1 MALISLDE
9 AQHHVL
15 GLVEPLAGVVRPIG
29 DVVGCVTV
37 DALVARD
44 AVPPFDNSS
53 VDGFAVRAA
62 DVEDATEADPVVLV
76 VIDTV
81 LAGSVPTRSVGPG
94 QAVRIMTGA
103 PLPAGADAVV
113 MVERTSLTA
122 PVDATGFSTSPAGFR
137 TRVEPEP
144 DAVVPEAEP
153 EVEHVHILEPVR
165 IGAAV
170 RKRGSDI
177 AAGVDA
183 LEAGTELRPTHI
195 GLLANLGLTEV
206 EVTRRPVVGVLSTGD
221 ELVEA
226 PHPLGPGQI
235 RDSNRVALLALLAEG
250 GFEPVDLGIV
260 GDDRDAIVAAIT
272 DGVAR
277 CDALI
282 TSGGV
287 SMGDVDLVKVV
298 LGELGE
304 MRWMQI
310 AIRPAKPFAFG
321 VIPGGRGRRPV
332 PVFGVPGNPVSS
344 LVSFEL
350 LARPALRKMMG
361 HPVLHRLHVIAVAD
375 EELSRRP
382 DGKVHFAR
390 VTCRYGED
398 GLFHVR
404 ASGGQGSHQLAAL
417 AGADGL
423 AILPDGEG
431 VTIGDGVEVLLLR

>member
-9 AQHHVL
+9 AQLHVL
-15 GLVEPLAGVVRPIG
+15 GLVKPLAGVVRPIAE
-29 DVVGCVTV
+29 VVGCVTV
-37 DALVARD
+37 DPLTARD

-62 DVEDATEADPVVLV
+62 DVAAATESDPVVLV

-81 LAGSVPTRSVGPG
+81 LAGSVSTRSVRSG

-113 MVERTSLTA
+113 MVERTRLTPA
-122 PVDATGFSTSPAGFR
+122 VDPSGFSTPLIGFPPR
-137 TRVEPEP
+137 TEP
-144 DAVVPEAEP
+144 DAAEAEEP
-153 EVEHVHILEPVR
+153 EIEQVYILEPVR
-165 IGAAV
+165 SGAAV

-177 AAGVDA
+177 AAGAGA
-183 LEAGTELRPTHI
+183 LDAGTELRPAHI

-226 PHPLGPGQI
+226 PDPLGPGQI

-260 GDDRDAIVAAIT
+260 ADDRGAITAAIT

-298 LGELGE
+298 LAELGQ

-321 VIPGGRGRRPV
+321 VIPGGRGGRAV

-361 HPVLHRLHVIAVAD
+361 HPVLHRLRVVAVAD
-375 EELSRRP
+375 EELARRP

-398 GLFHVR
+398 GLFHVQ